1 MSDVIVYPLAVLIHF
16 ENVVATFFT
25 VMSPGWL
32 PSRSTVFRAVLHFLM
47 FTLKRS
53 FHAWLDSS
61 RICEGSPQK
70 VAERQSHAAI
80 EEAEIDDSSHSE
92 WNPLNEL
99 LVKASCPVPKEDKD
113 CICHVGAV
121 TNEE

>member
-1 MSDVIVYPLAVLIHF
+1 
-16 ENVVATFFT
+16 
-25 VMSPGWL
+25 
-32 PSRSTVFRAVLHFLM
+32 M
-47 FTLKRS
+47 FTLKWS
-53 FHAWLDSS
+53 FHTWLDSS
-61 RICEGSPQK
+61 RICEGSPQE

-99 LVKASCPVPKEDKD
+99 LVKASRPMPKEDKD
-113 CICHVGAV
+113 CIRHVGAV

>member
-1 MSDVIVYPLAVLIHF
+1 MSDVIIYPLTVLIHF
-16 ENVVATFFT
+16 EYVVATLLT
-25 VMSPGWL
+25 VMSPGRF
-32 PSRSTVFRAVLHFLM
+32 PSGSTVFRAVFHFLVL
-47 FTLKRS
+47 TLERS
-53 FHAWLDSS
+53 FHARLDSS